1 MRAGKKH
8 SPKAEAPAVEDDRDE
23 AAPWA
28 PPPVRF
34 TVSASPLDDPSVRA
48 TLLSRPPAVLSHMP
62 SRAAVSPA
70 PDAALPEDD
79 LEPGP
84 EIAPPVYPPQ
94 EENLHARL
102 RPAMLILPPAKY
114 TTLPDEAPLLL
125 ALYVNGIERPQGA
138 WLSLRPDRG
147 EMILGRARDAN
158 LALDD
163 NTVSRRHATVAWKRD
178 VWVLRDLGSTCGTFV
193 NGVRVRRARLRDG
206 DRVRLGGVILQAVL
220 EPPIVA
226 RVSVIRAQMKSVDVL
241 TGLATLQGFRAVLD
255 GWAEREGP
263 VAAQLLLVAL
273 DAPEALKAAHGD
285 VVLDEV
291 LVALAARLRSLLPSD
306 ALGARLEDGH
316 FAWWV
321 EAPPQTSGTEA
332 LVEKVTEGV
341 AAAPLALSE
350 HRLPVTVSVRGA
362 VVPRRS
368 NTGALKLEELR
379 ASLRH
384 AL

>member
-1 MRAGKKH
+1 MRSGKKH
-8 SPKAEAPAVEDDRDE
+8 SPKPEAPAVEDDRDD

-48 TLLSRPPAVLSHMP
+48 TLLSRPPAVLSQLP
-62 SRAAVSPA
+62 SRAPVSPA
-70 PDAALPEDD
+70 PGADLPEDD

-102 RPAMLILPPAKY
+102 RPAMLILPPAQH
-114 TTLPDEAPLLL
+114 TSLPDEEPLLL
-125 ALYVNGIERPQGA
+125 ALYVNGIDRPQGA
-138 WLSLRPDRG
+138 WLPLLPEAG
-147 EMILGRARDAN
+147 EQSLGRARDASM
-158 LALDD
+158 ALDD
-163 NTVSRRHATVAWKRD
+163 ATVSRRHATVAWKRD
-178 VWVLRDLGSTCGTFV
+178 AWVLRDLGSTCGTFV
-193 NGVRVRRARLRDG
+193 NEVRVRKARLRDG

-220 EPPIVA
+220 EPPIAA
-226 RVSVIRAQMKSVDVL
+226 RVAVIRAQMKKVDVL
-241 TGLATLQGFRAVLD
+241 TGLATLQGFRSVLD

-273 DAPEALKAAHGD
+273 DEPEAIKAAHGD

-291 LVALAARLRSLLPSD
+291 QVALAARLRSLLPTD
-306 ALGARLEDGH
+306 ALGARLVGGQ

-321 EAPPQTSGTEA
+321 EAPQAGGTEA
-332 LVEKVTEGV
+332 LVQRVTQGV
-341 AAAPLALSE
+341 AAAPLVLSE
-350 HRLPVTVSVRGA
+350 RLLAVTVSVRGA

-368 NTGALKLEELR
+368 NMGALTLEALR
-379 ASLRH
+379 ASLRRVV
-384 AL
+384 